1 MKKIYI
7 ILVLFSVFTY
17 GQDYDNGKNLF
28 NQHCAA
34 CHKMDKKLVGPPLQD
49 VVELQGKDWTKE
61 WIKNSKALIDAG
73 DPHAVEIWEEYNK
86 AAMPAYNFLQDKELD
101 DIVEYLASYK
111 VKKAEAATVI
121 APVAAEGGQ
130 VVVNS
135 TPTPTYVYA
144 LFVICLVVLLIAV
157 YAFYVGLKTIISLTE
172 KTQTTNLY
180 LMKRLNMD
188 QNRVDGEISTLI
200 KKEVKNKLSKKI
212 KDLKKEVNDQ
222 LKNFD

>member
-17 GQDYDNGKNLF
+17 GQDYDNGKSLF

-34 CHKMDKKLVGPPLQD
+34 CHKMDKRLVGPPLQD

-73 DPHAVEIWEEYNK
+73 DPHDVEIWEEYNK
-86 AAMPAYNFLQDKELD
+86 
-101 DIVEYLASYK
+101 VEYLASYK
-111 VKKAEAATVI
+111 AKKAEAATVI
-121 APVAAEGGQ
+121 VPVAAEGGQ
-130 VVVNS
+130 VVVNN
-135 TPTPTYVYA
+135 TPTPTYVYV

-157 YAFYVGLKTIISLTE
+157 YAFYVGLKTIISLTD

-180 LMKRLNMD
+180 LMKKLNMD

>member
-144 LFVICLVVLLIAV
+144 LFVICLIVLLIAV

-212 KDLKKEVNDQ
+212 KDLKKELNDQ